1 MCFKVLLPYGY
12 YKSLYFIGFSSIL
25 LPLSVI
31 VVEVYEKEVFNL
43 ANNLQDAAIEL
54 EKAIRESNEYQ
65 SLKDS
70 YDKVNADPSAK
81 SMFDNFRNIQIQLQ
95 QKQMSG
101 QEITQEEVDQA
112 QKTVALVQQH
122 ELISK
127 LMADEQK
134 MSEVITDLN
143 KTIMKPLEDLYGAA
157 E

>member
-1 MCFKVLLPYGY
+1 M
-12 YKSLYFIGFSSIL
+12 
-25 LPLSVI
+25 SVI

>member
-12 YKSLYFIGFSSIL
+12 YKCLYFIGFPSIL

-31 VVEVYEKEVFNL
+31 VGEVYEKEVFNL

>member
-1 MCFKVLLPYGY
+1 M
-12 YKSLYFIGFSSIL
+12 
-25 LPLSVI
+25 
-31 VVEVYEKEVFNL
+31 EVYEKEVFNL

>member
-143 KTIMKPLEDLYGAA
+143 KTIMKPLEDLYGSA

>member
-1 MCFKVLLPYGY
+1 M
-12 YKSLYFIGFSSIL
+12 
-25 LPLSVI
+25 
-31 VVEVYEKEVFNL
+31 VEVYEKEVFNL

-143 KTIMKPLEDLYGAA
+143 KTIMKPLEDLYGSA

>member
-1 MCFKVLLPYGY
+1 M
-12 YKSLYFIGFSSIL
+12 
-25 LPLSVI
+25 
-31 VVEVYEKEVFNL
+31 

-143 KTIMKPLEDLYGAA
+143 KTIMKPLEDLYGSA

>member
-1 MCFKVLLPYGY
+1 MG
-12 YKSLYFIGFSSIL
+12 
-25 LPLSVI
+25 
-31 VVEVYEKEVFNL
+31 EVYEKEVFNL
-43 ANNLQDAAIEL
+43 ANNLQDAAIAL

>member
-1 MCFKVLLPYGY
+1 MG
-12 YKSLYFIGFSSIL
+12 
-25 LPLSVI
+25 
-31 VVEVYEKEVFNL
+31 EVYEKEVFNL

>member
-1 MCFKVLLPYGY
+1 M
-12 YKSLYFIGFSSIL
+12 
-25 LPLSVI
+25 
-31 VVEVYEKEVFNL
+31 VEVYEKEVFNL

>member
-1 MCFKVLLPYGY
+1 MCFKVFLPFGY
-12 YKSLYFIGFSSIL
+12 YKSLSIIGFPSIL

-31 VVEVYEKEVFNL
+31 VGEVYEKEVFNL
-43 ANNLQDAAIEL
+43 ANNLQDAAIAL